1 MNAFTP
7 GFADQPRSADPPRAP
22 EPASPSGVTDPSPIA
37 PGFIETTS
45 RPPDEAVFRPAVI
58 AVSETMSRPAGML
71 TWVAAGLSLLVVGG
85 TVLSLIGFVLD
96 QMARSET
103 LGVVTAGVLAVAAA
117 AIFWGVLIELR
128 SYRRLT
134 VVDRMRTR
142 LRDPACPVEDACQ
155 AARVWLASVAPRVP
169 EAASVRSALE
179 ACRTTDEI
187 RALLRH
193 RPLHAL
199 RDKARLLGSRAGTQA
214 GFIVAITP
222 SPALDG
228 LVAGLRSLLLIRE
241 VAALYGLRP
250 GPAVT
255 IGLMRRCAWTAA
267 SVYGVNTAA
276 SMAATNLMAEMPVL
290 RHVAAS
296 VPGAG
301 LTATR
306 LYWLSLAV
314 AEACSPVESEA

>member
-1 MNAFTP
+1 MTAFIP
-7 GFADQPRSADPPRAP
+7 GFADQPHPAEPARAP
-22 EPASPSGVTDPSPIA
+22 QPTGATDPSPIA

-45 RPPDEAVFRPAVI
+45 RPPDEVPFQPRAI
-58 AVSETMSRPAGML
+58 AVSGTRSGPPGML
-71 TWVAAGLSLLVVGG
+71 TWVAAGLALLVVGG
-85 TVLSLIGFVLD
+85 TILSLIGFVVD
-96 QMARSET
+96 QTARSVT
-103 LGVVTAGVLAVAAA
+103 LGMVTAGVFTVAAA
-117 AIFWGVLIELR
+117 AIVWGALIEVR

-134 VVDRMRTR
+134 VVDRMRVR
-142 LRDPACPVEDACQ
+142 LRDPACPVEDARRFARGWLVGI
-155 AARVWLASVAPRVP
+155 AARVP
-169 EAASVRSALE
+169 EADALQSALD
-179 ACRTTDEI
+179 ACRTTEEI

-193 RPLHAL
+193 RPLRVL
-199 RDKARLLGSRAGTQA
+199 REKARLLGTRAGTQA

-228 LVAGLRSLLLIRE
+228 LIAGLRSLSLIRE

-267 SVYGVNTAA
+267 SVYGVNVAA
-276 SMAATNLMAEMPVL
+276 SMAATNLMTEMPVL
-290 RHVAAS
+290 RHVAAA

-314 AEACSPVESEA
+314 AEACAPVETEV

>member
-7 GFADQPRSADPPRAP
+7 GFADQPRPSDPARPL
-22 EPASPSGVTDPSPIA
+22 EPAAATEPSPIA

-45 RPPDEAVFRPAVI
+45 RPPDDAPFQPAAIV
-58 AVSETMSRPAGML
+58 VSGTPSGPPGML
-71 TWVAAGLSLLVVGG
+71 TWVAAGLALLVVGG
-85 TVLSLIGFVLD
+85 TILSMIGFVVD
-96 QMARSET
+96 QMARSAA
-103 LGVVTAGVLAVAAA
+103 LGLTTAGVFSVAAA
-117 AIFWGVLIELR
+117 AIIWGALIEVR

-134 VVDRMRTR
+134 VVDRMRVR
-142 LRDPACPVEDACQ
+142 LRDPACPVEDARHFARFWLASI
-155 AARVWLASVAPRVP
+155 AARVPQADALQ
-169 EAASVRSALE
+169 AALD
-179 ACRTTDEI
+179 ACRTTEEI

-193 RPLHAL
+193 RPLRVL
-199 RDKARLLGSRAGTQA
+199 REKARLLGTRAGTQA

-228 LVAGLRSLLLIRE
+228 LIAGLRSLSLIRE

-267 SVYGVNTAA
+267 SVYGVNVAA
-276 SMAATNLMAEMPVL
+276 SMAATNLMTEMPVL
-290 RHVAAS
+290 RHVAAA

-314 AEACSPVESEA
+314 AEACAPVETEA